1 MLQFAVKILEVDL
14 TISLVLKAKVKVM
27 CKLNNLISEFHYIF
41 VGLIICSSD
50 CLLSAEWVS
59 SNKIVARSGPGKSKG
74 DIIVITKSGGKGS
87 CTVQFRGYHETIG
100 PLKESAVWVDES
112 HLTGLGRHRALIPS
126 SFQQDDPL
134 GLSVENAVYKIV
146 IYT

>member
-1 MLQFAVKILEVDL
+1 M
-14 TISLVLKAKVKVM
+14 
-27 CKLNNLISEFHYIF
+27 
-41 VGLIICSSD
+41 
-50 CLLSAEWVS
+50 LSAEWVS

-74 DIIVITKSGGKGS
+74 DIVIITKSGGKGS

-126 SFQQDDPL
+126 SYQQDDPL
-134 GLSVENAVYKIV
+134 GLSVENAVLVFTY
-146 IYT
+146 YT

>member
-1 MLQFAVKILEVDL
+1 MTL
-14 TISLVLKAKVKVM
+14 LVLKKKFSRGICIHVCFA
-27 CKLNNLISEFHYIF
+27 
-41 VGLIICSSD
+41 GLIICNSD

-74 DIIVITKSGGKGS
+74 DIVIITKSGGKGS

-126 SFQQDDPL
+126 SYQQDDPL
-134 GLSVENAVYKIV
+134 GLSVENAVLVSFLQLSLLCV
-146 IYT
+146 IN